1 MDVKLISKFDGMRKL
16 IWIGVVLLLIVA
28 CQQGPDRWTNQSPEI
43 DAVKSLISDY
53 NAGNWDAWKGHY
65 ADTAKLY
72 HNSTEPADI
81 AQTLEGLQGYL
92 EPISEYGFSD
102 KDVFYEMIIDDKNE
116 KWVNFWGTWEG
127 KVGALDRDLKI
138 PVHLTAQFMDGKIV
152 EEHAYYNLVDYMMA
166 VNEIAAMNDDS
177 SGDVE

>member
-1 MDVKLISKFDGMRKL
+1 MDVKLISKFHVMRKL
-16 IWIGVVLLLIVA
+16 IWMGVVLLLIVA